1 MGGRAVAKK
10 ARRRSCVWV
19 AMAAFFARYVT
30 SFPLTSSRAQPGHGL
45 VELSRKFRAEVTRI
59 LAFGHEVSWWED
71 HRVVLVRGRHQ
82 GHGSRVRRRVFD
94 GLGDFGSDIGIQD
107 EIDEFERV
115 LRMRSPFRDRQRV
128 GLL

>member
-59 LAFGHEVSWWED
+59 LAFGHEGGWRED
-71 HRVVLVRGRHQ
+71 HRVVLVGGRHQ
-82 GHGSRVRRRVFD
+82 ATAAAFGDGYLMVLEISAPTLASRMK
-94 GLGDFGSDIGIQD
+94 LMNLSA
-107 EIDEFERV
+107 
-115 LRMRSPFRDRQRV
+115 
-128 GLL
+128 